1 MTPELLL
8 VMYREMLTIRA
19 FDEAC
24 YEQFRSD
31 PSMRYAGIHAYIGQ
45 EATAVGVCSALRKG
59 DKITSTHRGHGHL
72 IAMGA
77 DPKLMMAEIQGKS
90 TGYNKGKGGS
100 MHIVSFDLG
109 ILGANGVVG
118 AGIPIATG
126 AAFAMKQKQLH
137 QVCVCFFGDSA
148 ANEGV
153 FNEGLNL
160 ASIWKLPVVFICEN
174 NQYAVHTPV
183 TESTSVADISVRAT
197 GYSMPGV
204 TVDGNDVLKVYEA
217 AYSAVERARGGA
229 GPTLIEC
236 KTYRIM
242 PHLGDMPD
250 YRPPEEK
257 EAWKA
262 KDPIKRFEEFL
273 TKSGLLDQGKKTAIT
288 REVADTIQAAVRFAR
303 ESQWPDPKEAYQDV
317 YT

>member
-1 MTPELLL
+1 
-8 VMYREMLTIRA
+8 MYREMLTIRA

-24 YEQFRSD
+24 YEQFNSD
-31 PSMRYAGIHAYIGQ
+31 SSMRYAGIHGYIGQ
-45 EATAVGVCSALRKG
+45 EAIAVGVCSALRKG

-90 TGYNKGKGGS
+90 TGYNKGKGGT

-126 AAFAMKQKQLH
+126 AAFAIRYKQLN
-137 QVCVCFFGDSA
+137 QVCICFFGDSA

-160 ASIWKLPVVFICEN
+160 ASIWKLPVVFVCEN
-174 NQYAVHTPV
+174 NQYAVHTPM
-183 TESTSVADISVRAT
+183 TESTSVADISVRAA
-197 GYSMPGV
+197 GYSIPGV
-204 TVDGNDVLKVYEA
+204 TVDGNDVLKVYDA
-217 AYSAVERARGGA
+217 AYSAIERAREGG
-229 GPTLIEC
+229 GPSLIEC
-236 KTYRIM
+236 KTYRVM
-242 PHLGDMPD
+242 PHHGNMPD
-250 YRPPEEK
+250 YRPPDEK

-262 KDPIKRFEEFL
+262 KDPIKRFEGFL
-273 TKSGLLDQGKKTAIT
+273 VRSGLLDEEKKTAIA
-288 REVADTIQAAVRFAR
+288 REVADTIQTAVKFAR

-317 YT
+317 YA

>member
-1 MTPELLL
+1 
-8 VMYREMLTIRA
+8 
-19 FDEAC
+19 
-24 YEQFRSD
+24 
-31 PSMRYAGIHAYIGQ
+31 MRYAGIHAYIGQ
-45 EATAVGVCSALRKG
+45 EAIAVGVCSALRQG

-77 DPKLMMAEIQGKS
+77 DPKRMMAEIQGKR

-100 MHIVSFDLG
+100 MHIASFDLG

-126 AAFAMKQKQLH
+126 VALAMKYKKLN

-183 TESTSVADISVRAT
+183 TESTSVVDISVRAV
-197 GYSMPGV
+197 GYSMPGI
-204 TVDGNDVLKVYEA
+204 TVDGNDVLKVYDA
-217 AYSAVERARGGA
+217 AYSAVERAREGK
-229 GPTLIEC
+229 GPSLIEC

-242 PHLGDMPD
+242 PHHGDMPD
-250 YRPPEEK
+250 FRPNEEK
-257 EAWKA
+257 EVWRAR
-262 KDPIKRFEEFL
+262 DPIMRFEEFL
-273 TKSGLLDQGKKTAIT
+273 IKHGLIDEGKKKAIA
-288 REVADTIQAAVRFAR
+288 REIMDIIQGAVKYAR
-303 ESQWPDPKEAYQDV
+303 ESPWPDPKEAYEDV
-317 YT
+317 YI